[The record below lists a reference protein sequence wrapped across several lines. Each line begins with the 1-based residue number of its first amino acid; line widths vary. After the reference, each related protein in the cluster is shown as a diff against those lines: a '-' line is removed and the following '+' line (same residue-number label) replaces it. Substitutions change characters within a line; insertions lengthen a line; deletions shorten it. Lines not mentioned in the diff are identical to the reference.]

1 MPAKDHLMGKLVDT
15 KRRRVE
21 IEERK
26 ALTLEHIASALEIEK
41 NNLKKKNNV
50 NLSLLKASLKL
61 ALLFDERKQVRCPQT
76 SFFGVNSLFA
86 LSLVMK
92 FFPSMLYYEV

>member
-41 NNLKKKNNV
+41 NNLKKK
-50 NLSLLKASLKL
+50 
-61 ALLFDERKQVRCPQT
+61 
-76 SFFGVNSLFA
+76 
-86 LSLVMK
+86 
-92 FFPSMLYYEV
+92 